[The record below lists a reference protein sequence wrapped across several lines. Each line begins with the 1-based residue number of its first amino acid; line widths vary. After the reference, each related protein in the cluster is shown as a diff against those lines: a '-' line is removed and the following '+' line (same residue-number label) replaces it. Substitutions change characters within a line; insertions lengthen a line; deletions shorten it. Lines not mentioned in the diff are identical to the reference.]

1 MTQADNSIQYR
12 FTDAR
17 VLVTGGTSGIGHAI
31 ATAFADAGAH
41 VMITGT
47 RASREDYDTDLAR
60 FEYHALQVQD
70 RAQIEA
76 VAQKLDGLDVLVN
89 NAGGVWPA
97 GNEYEPDGF
106 EASIRV
112 NLLAGYNM
120 AYACR
125 EKLAASSLRGG
136 ASIIGIASMS
146 SYLAIPVVPGYGA
159 AKAALVQLAK
169 TLATEWASQG
179 IRVNNVAAG
188 HVITR
193 MTGHMPDDPES
204 NAPVINRTPLR
215 RWGEPKEI
223 ADAVLFLASA
233 NASFITGETV
243 IVDGGYSVVG

>member
-89 NAGGVWPA
+89 NAGGV
-97 GNEYEPDGF
+97 
-106 EASIRV
+106 
-112 NLLAGYNM
+112 
-120 AYACR
+120 ACW
-125 EKLAASSLRGG
+125 
-136 ASIIGIASMS
+136 
-146 SYLAIPVVPGYGA
+146 
-159 AKAALVQLAK
+159 Q
-169 TLATEWASQG
+169 
-179 IRVNNVAAG
+179 
-188 HVITR
+188 
-193 MTGHMPDDPES
+193 
-204 NAPVINRTPLR
+204 
-215 RWGEPKEI
+215 
-223 ADAVLFLASA
+223 
-233 NASFITGETV
+233 
-243 IVDGGYSVVG
+243 